1 MTART
6 THPLA
11 LKPQWL
17 KQAKSVY
24 FEAVCASVVSQSPL
38 PTEPTFAAAVGAA
51 LAPSA
56 PLPPGPVAAASA
68 TTAASRK

>member
-11 LKPQWL
+11 LEPQWL
-17 KQAKSVY
+17 KQARSVY
-24 FEAVCASVVSQSPL
+24 FEAVCASVAPL
-38 PTEPTFAAAVGAA
+38 PTVPTFAAAVAA
-51 LAPSA
+51 LSTE
-56 PLPPGPVAAASA
+56 LPPVAAASA